1 MGAALLTGQKFRAL
15 CAFPVENACPLPV
28 GRQEGPPA
36 GARFPAWALKLPPSA
51 ALTVPSGREPC
62 PGGYGIRPYALSV
75 SLRLPPLPEGRG
87 FFLPTEG
94 VRGFACQRCRVSVGH
109 RAEGSGETCATF
121 SYVSPAI
128 LGTFGAQK
136 YRIGAGHADVLPYHS
151 CRRHTARFLPPSQHP
166 PGPSPAPRAVYG
178 LPVPPPL
185 CFFAKAAHVKL
196 TCAATSAIISLK
208 EVIPWN

>member
-1 MGAALLTGQKFRAL
+1 MPPFSLGRNLGHFAPSLWKTPAPCRWAVRRGPRPGRVSRLGVETPSVS
-15 CAFPVENACPLPV
+15 CADSSL
-28 GRQEGPPA
+28 GA
-36 GARFPAWALKLPPSA
+36 GALP
-51 ALTVPSGREPC
+51 RR
-62 PGGYGIRPYALSV
+62 IWN
-75 SLRLPPLPEGRG
+75 PPLRPLRQPDGCHLSRRG
-87 FFLPTEG
+87 EASCYRRRGPGLCLPALPCFRRTSRR
-94 VRGFACQRCRVSVGH
+94 RGPGKPPRLCHS
-109 RAEGSGETCATF
+109 
-121 SYVSPAI
+121 VSPAI

-136 YRIGAGHADVLPYHS
+136 SRMGAGHADVLPYHS

>member
-1 MGAALLTGQKFRAL
+1 MRRSCGKRLPLAGGPSGGAPGRGAFPGLGVETPSVSCADSSLGAGALPGRIWNPPLRPLRQPAAATSPGGERLLLTG
-15 CAFPVENACPLPV
+15 
-28 GRQEGPPA
+28 G
-36 GARFPAWALKLPPSA
+36 
-51 ALTVPSGREPC
+51 
-62 PGGYGIRPYALSV
+62 
-75 SLRLPPLPEGRG
+75 
-87 FFLPTEG
+87 G
-94 VRGFACQRCRVSVGH
+94 VRGFACQRCRISVGH